1 MPVTTVAT
9 LNLFNRDAEWERRFP
24 LVVEQLLELRPDA
37 IGFQEIDLMLDQG
50 MWIARRVNAALRKY
64 RTAHPEESFRASE
77 GGAEWGL
84 EGYRLRHAASPGKMA
99 SIHGIGTMARIECLE
114 HEILDLMTHDRIA
127 QRLVL
132 QVDGAPFVFVN
143 THLHH
148 PPEATDDRVRQ
159 LERILA
165 WLDRDD
171 RGLPTVV
178 LGDFNS
184 YVEEPAVAFMKKRFR
199 SAYETAHGKEP
210 DWTWTTPVNKW
221 DNSPHGTLDYIYV
234 SPHFKVLDAA
244 LAFNRASPDDPELYP
259 SDHLGVWAKLSF

>member
-1 MPVTTVAT
+1 MPETTVAT

-24 LVVEQLLELRPDA
+24 LVVEQMLELRPDA

-50 MWIARRVNAALRKY
+50 MWIARRVNGAMPERPHY
-64 RTAHPEESFRASE
+64 RM
-77 GGAEWGL
+77 
-84 EGYRLRHAASPGKMA
+84 RHAASPGKMA
-99 SIHGIGTMARIECLE
+99 SVHGIGTAARIECLE
-114 HEILDLMTHDRIA
+114 HEVLDLMSHDRVA

-132 QVDGAPFVFVN
+132 QVEGAPFVFVN

-159 LERILA
+159 LERIIA

-184 YVEEPAVAFMKKRFR
+184 YVEEPAVAYMKARFR
-199 SAYETAHGKEP
+199 SAYETVHGQEP

-221 DNSPHGTLDYIYV
+221 DNSPQGTLDYIYV
-234 SPHFKVLDAA
+234 SEHFEVLNAA
-244 LAFNRASPDDPELYP
+244 LAFNKPSAGDAELYP
-259 SDHLGVWAKLSF
+259 SDHIGVWAKLRY

>member
-1 MPVTTVAT
+1 MPETTVAT

-24 LVVEQLLELRPDA
+24 LVVEQMVELRPDA

-50 MWIARRVNAALRKY
+50 MWIARRANNGLAERRHY
-64 RTAHPEESFRASE
+64 RM
-77 GGAEWGL
+77 
-84 EGYRLRHAASPGKMA
+84 RHAASPGKMA
-99 SIHGIGTMARIECLE
+99 SVHGIGTASRIACLE

-132 QVDGAPFVFVN
+132 EVDGSPFVFVN

-148 PPEATDDRVRQ
+148 PPEATDDRLRQ
-159 LERILA
+159 LERITA
-165 WLDRDD
+165 WLERDD

-184 YVEEPAVAFMKKRFR
+184 YVQESAVAYMKERFR
-199 SAYETAHGKEP
+199 SAYETVHGKEP

-221 DNSPHGTLDYIYV
+221 DDSPHGTLDYIYV
-234 SPHFKVLDAA
+234 SPQFEVLDAS
-244 LAFNRASPDDPELYP
+244 LAFNKPSPDDPDLYP
-259 SDHLGVWAKLSF
+259 SDHLGVWAHLSF

>member
-1 MPVTTVAT
+1 MPETTVAT
-9 LNLFNRDAEWERRFP
+9 LNLFNRDAGWERRFP
-24 LVVEQLLELRPDA
+24 LVVEQLLALRPDA

-50 MWIARRVNAALRKY
+50 MWIARRVNAGLPERPHY
-64 RTAHPEESFRASE
+64 RM
-77 GGAEWGL
+77 
-84 EGYRLRHAASPGKMA
+84 RHAASPGRMA
-99 SIHGIGTMARIECLE
+99 SVHGIGTMARIDCLE

-159 LERILA
+159 LERIIA

-171 RGLPTVV
+171 RGLPTAV

-184 YVEEPAVAFMKKRFR
+184 YVEEPAVDFMKKRFR
-199 SAYETAHGKEP
+199 
-210 DWTWTTPVNKW
+210 
-221 DNSPHGTLDYIYV
+221 
-234 SPHFKVLDAA
+234 
-244 LAFNRASPDDPELYP
+244 
-259 SDHLGVWAKLSF
+259 

>member
-1 MPVTTVAT
+1 MPETTVAT
-9 LNLFNRDAEWERRFP
+9 LNLFNRDADWERRFP
-24 LVVEQLLELRPDA
+24 LVVEQMLELLPDA

-50 MWIARRVNAALRKY
+50 MWIARRVNGGMPERPHY
-64 RTAHPEESFRASE
+64 RM
-77 GGAEWGL
+77 
-84 EGYRLRHAASPGKMA
+84 RHAASPGRLA
-99 SIHGIGTMARIECLE
+99 SLHGIGTATRIDCLE

-127 QRLVL
+127 QRMVL
-132 QVDGAPFVFVN
+132 QVDGSPFVLVN

-159 LERILA
+159 LERIIG

-171 RGLPTVV
+171 RGLPTIV

-184 YVEEPAVAFMKKRFR
+184 YVEEPAVAYMKSRFR
-199 SAYETAHGKEP
+199 SAYETVHGKEP

-234 SPHFKVLDAA
+234 SPHFEVLEAG
-244 LAFNRASPDDPELYP
+244 LAFNKPSSDDPELYP
-259 SDHLGVWAKLSF
+259 SDHIGVWAKLRW

>member
-1 MPVTTVAT
+1 MPETTVAT

-24 LVVEQLLELRPDA
+24 LVVEQLAELRPDA

-50 MWIARRVNAALRKY
+50 MWIARRVNERVE
-64 RTAHPEESFRASE
+64 RPH
-77 GGAEWGL
+77 
-84 EGYRLRHAASPGKMA
+84 YRLRHAASPGKMA

-132 QVDGAPFVFVN
+132 QVDGAPFVLVN

-159 LERILA
+159 LERITA

-184 YVEEPAVAFMKKRFR
+184 YVEEPAVAHMKSRYR
-199 SAYETAHGKEP
+199 SAYETVHGKEP
-210 DWTWTTPVNKW
+210 DWTWTTPVNTW
-221 DNSPHGTLDYIYV
+221 DDSPHGTLDYIYV
-234 SPHFKVLDAA
+234 SQHFEIDDAA
-244 LAFNRASPDDPELYP
+244 LAFNKPSADDADLYP
-259 SDHLGVWAKLSF
+259 SDHLGVWAHLSF